1 MNEFPLTSVER
12 RYQQLLDQM
21 TGLERVQRLTA
32 LCQMGWDMIAL
43 QVRQEYGNSLSDK
56 ELKYRIAERMY
67 MGDTN
72 FLRLMKHFREQ

>member
-1 MNEFPLTSVER
+1 MNEFPLTPVER

-32 LCQMGWDMIAL
+32 LCQTGWDMIAL
-43 QVRQEYGNSLSDK
+43 QVRQQYGGSLSEK
-56 ELKYRIAERMY
+56 ELKYRVAERMY

-72 FLRLMKHFREQ
+72 FLRLMKHFHEQ